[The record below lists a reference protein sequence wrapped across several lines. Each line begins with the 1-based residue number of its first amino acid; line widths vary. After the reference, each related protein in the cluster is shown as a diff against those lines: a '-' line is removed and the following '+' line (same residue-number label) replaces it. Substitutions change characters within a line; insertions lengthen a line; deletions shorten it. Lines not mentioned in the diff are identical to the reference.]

1 MRFKHAETD
10 KKRQCSLSNLQCP
23 YCDGDPFTIRFDST
37 EAQKASPEAKVDE
50 TPPHEVEALPY
61 ARDIGKFD
69 PPNKKPDER
78 RGKDPDEL
86 RGRWGKVGEDF
97 FGEVSWES
105 IGILHWERG
114 QEIYYCVARCPD
126 CQKLLDVFAN
136 FTEGRKLSDIWP
148 HLLGR
153 SSEDPHHIKIY
164 DPKSKLSQWF
174 GKTGSVLAFLMLVYL
189 GSIIPNMFPYFQQ
202 SVFLFDPFWEENS
215 STLLLRGMVILALF
229 LSLLLRRRYIQLF
242 RDEESFAILFKIR
255 EPRRG
260 LIYWIN
266 FAVSRFVGYQK
277 EGRLFTLTQIM
288 VVGGLSSSIILFGA
302 WILARTGILEASTL
316 QNSYVMLAELV
327 FWLIVSYIFGV
338 IAWNMSAVPIY
349 ILKGLKKVP
358 MHLNPQG
365 EFRNLRVIER
375 IGAYSAL
382 GIFILMATVIA
393 LATLPIFVPGFQ
405 EPLWVIVWAQFALI
419 VFYSV
424 IAKFALASNKVRTKA
439 IIEVILLIL
448 AYVLLRVGIGT
459 SQADGPIV
467 QAVQSLGII
476 TSTSVKPVVELLIFV
491 VPSLYL
497 LWLQVRTVNGE
508 FKEIKEDHKT
518 EELQKLSREIREA
531 IKRKEEAKDH
541 ERSEARG
548 ILKDLTDIQ
557 KAIEDEPADS
567 VYYRRA
573 IKVMERIMEL
583 VVAPILVAIFVAYTA
598 GLL

>member
-1 MRFKHAETD
+1 MRFNHRETGETD
-10 KKRQCSLSNLQCP
+10 KKRQCSLDNLQCP
-23 YCDGDPFTIRFDST
+23 YCHGDPFNIRFDST
-37 EAQKASPEAKVDE
+37 EAKEASPEAKADE

-69 PPNKKPDER
+69 PPKGEPDER
-78 RGKDPDEL
+78 RGKEPDEL

-97 FGEVSWES
+97 YGEVSWES

-126 CQKLLDVFAN
+126 CQELLDVFAN

-164 DPKSKLSQWF
+164 EPKSKLSQWF
-174 GKTGSVLAFLMLVYL
+174 GKKGFVLAFLMLVYL
-189 GSIIPNMFPYFQQ
+189 GSIIPNMVPYFQQ
-202 SVFLFDPFWEENS
+202 SVFLFDRFWEENS
-215 STLLLRGMVILALF
+215 STLLLRGIVILALL

-242 RDEESFAILFKIR
+242 RDEKSLDSLFKIR

-277 EGRLFTLTQIM
+277 EGRLISLTQIM

-302 WILARTGILEASTL
+302 WILARTGILEANTS

-327 FWLIVSYIFGV
+327 FWLIVSYIFGI

-358 MHLNPQG
+358 MHLDPQG
-365 EFRNLRVIER
+365 QFDNLKVIER

-382 GIFILMATVIA
+382 GIFILMVTVIS

-419 VFYSV
+419 FFYSV
-424 IAKFALASNKVRTKA
+424 ITKFALPSNKVRKKA
-439 IIEVILLIL
+439 IREVIVLIL

-459 SQADGPIV
+459 SQTDGPIV

-476 TSTSVKPVVELLIFV
+476 TSDIRKAGCRTSNLCRSFSIFV
-491 VPSLYL
+491 MASS
-497 LWLQVRTVNGE
+497 TGGE
-508 FKEIKEDHKT
+508 
-518 EELQKLSREIREA
+518 RR
-531 IKRKEEAKDH
+531 
-541 ERSEARG
+541 
-548 ILKDLTDIQ
+548 IQ
-557 KAIEDEPADS
+557 GNKGGS
-567 VYYRRA
+567 
-573 IKVMERIMEL
+573 
-583 VVAPILVAIFVAYTA
+583 
-598 GLL
+598 